1 MTLTTPDLLLE
12 ATDIS
17 KTYGAVVALRSASLA
32 VRPGEVHAL
41 MGANGAGKSTLVKI
55 LTGAIR
61 PNSGRI
67 TVRGR
72 ERVVHSPAEARRGGL
87 VSVYQEPALIPDL
100 DLRSNLRL
108 TQTPVEPFRSWIHE
122 LGLED
127 LDLSMMAR
135 HLPLASLRIIDLA
148 RALAIEPDVL
158 MLDEMTAALPANL
171 TERVLE
177 VIGRLRGGTR
187 SVIFISHRMIEIAA
201 VCDRATVL
209 REGETVGVVDVTK
222 GSEDRIVELMLG
234 EAVANLPSVAAR
246 AASAARSRDAG
257 PRITARGLATG
268 TKLQDVSFELHPGE
282 VLGVVALEGQGQ
294 DELFDI
300 LAGSTRPDSGDLL
313 IDGAPVAFHHPADA
327 IRAGL
332 VYVPAD
338 RAEALLMQRS
348 VRENIALPF
357 TTRLRSWGVIRGRE
371 ERKKV
376 DSAIATLQIDTRAQG
391 EVRRLSG
398 GNQQKVTIARWVA
411 GGVRTMLCFDPT
423 RGIDIRTKGQI
434 YVLLRD
440 LADAG
445 AAVLLY
451 TSELKEVQLACDRAI
466 VIFGGRVVAELA
478 VADADEPALLRAAYN
493 LRSDA
498 MIPELAAA
506 ETVAAEAE
514 AVQAEAEAEAEA
526 VIAGEATGAP
536 SPTVQRAGEPSPGAA
551 DSREGT
557 R

>member
-1 MTLTTPDLLLE
+1 MTATTTDLLLE
-12 ATDIS
+12 ATGVS

-41 MGANGAGKSTLVKI
+41 IGANGAGKSTLVKI
-55 LTGAIR
+55 LTGAVR
-61 PNSGRI
+61 PDGGRI
-67 TVRGR
+67 AVRGR
-72 ERVVHSPAEARRGGL
+72 ERTAHSPAEARRGGL

-100 DLRSNLRL
+100 DIRSNLRL
-108 TQTPVEPFRSWIHE
+108 TETPVEPFRHWLHE
-122 LGLED
+122 LGLGD
-127 LDLSMMAR
+127 LDLSSMAR
-135 HLPLASLRIIDLA
+135 RVPLASLRIIDLA

-177 VIGRLRGGTR
+177 VVASHRGGNR
-187 SVIFISHRMIEIAA
+187 SIVFISHRLIEIGA

-209 REGETVGVVDVTK
+209 REGETVGVVDVTQ
-222 GSEDRIVELMLG
+222 GSEERIVELMLG
-234 EAVANLPSVAAR
+234 EIVEHMPAAAERTAAGAR
-246 AASAARSRDAG
+246 AADAR
-257 PRITARGLATG
+257 PRLATRHVSAG
-268 TKLQDVSFELHPGE
+268 TKLQDVSFELYPGE

-300 LAGSTRPDSGDLL
+300 LAGSDRPDGGDLL
-313 IDGAPVAFHHPADA
+313 VDGRSLSFRHPADA

-332 VYVPAD
+332 VYVAAD

-357 TTRLRSWGVIRGRE
+357 TTRLARWGLIDLGGERE
-371 ERKKV
+371 RV
-376 DSAIATLQIDTRAQG
+376 DGAVARLQIDARAG
-391 EVRRLSG
+391 NEVRRLSG

-423 RGIDIRTKGQI
+423 RGIDIRTKNQI

-440 LADAG
+440 LAEAG

-451 TSELKEVQLACDRAI
+451 TSELREVQLVCDRAI
-466 VIFGGRVVAELA
+466 VIFGGRVVAEIEA
-478 VADADEPALLRAAYN
+478 AAADETALLRAAYN
-493 LRSDA
+493 LKSDAVIPEMVVSEALAGGDGERRSDDGNG
-498 MIPELAAA
+498 PAA
-506 ETVAAEAE
+506 VA
-514 AVQAEAEAEAEA
+514 
-526 VIAGEATGAP
+526 TD
-536 SPTVQRAGEPSPGAA
+536 GEPAA
-551 DSREGT
+551 DAPAHPGGSPAGGATPEGE